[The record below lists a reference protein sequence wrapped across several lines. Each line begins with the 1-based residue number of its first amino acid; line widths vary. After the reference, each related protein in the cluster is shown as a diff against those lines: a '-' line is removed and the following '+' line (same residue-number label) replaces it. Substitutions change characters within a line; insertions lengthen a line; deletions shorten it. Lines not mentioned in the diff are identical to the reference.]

1 MFDSGQFFVVF
12 SMNLWQKINNEGNTN
27 KILTTEINA
36 PRANKITN
44 DLIKSILATKLTPIH
59 AAKNENPL
67 VIMDTLDFSIAIKAA
82 SLTFLPCDNSSL
94 KRVVIKMA

>member
-36 PRANKITN
+36 QRANKITN

-59 AAKNENPL
+59 VAKNENPL
-67 VIMDTLDFSIAIKAA
+67 VIMETLDFSIAIKE
-82 SLTFLPCDNSSL
+82 
-94 KRVVIKMA
+94 